1 MKELH
6 ELKERLMDEL
16 KDYGRK
22 DMSGSNL
29 EVIDKLTHTIK
40 NLCKIIESEDES
52 YSGHYMPWAYDDGT
66 RSYTRRRDSM
76 GRYAGTGYSRDDLTD
91 KLRDLL
97 KDAPDERIRAEIR
110 RLIDKM

>member
-1 MKELH
+1 MKELY
-6 ELKERLMDEL
+6 ELKERLLDEL
-16 KDYGRK
+16 KEYGK
-22 DMSGSNL
+22 HDLTGSNL

-40 NLCKIIESEDES
+40 NLCKIIDDGE
-52 YSGHYMPWAYDDGT
+52 YSGNTMPWAYDDGT

-76 GRYAGTGYSRDDLTD
+76 GRYSRHDLAD

-97 KDAPDERIRAEIR
+97 NDAPDERTRAEIR